1 MFYTECMRE
10 IKLPQSTIIVVI
22 AVLITTATGICF
34 GLQFIENQQLKQELF
49 SAKKSLISYEVK
61 TNAKNIKY
69 SDLLDESR
77 IGTEPDQVIPR
88 IYRLFQQDDI
98 TMDPYACRYSTYGY
112 CYTQI
117 LYENKLYEARNPSE
131 LLLYLATNEEA
142 TKYYDRLLHI
152 FEKNLYVIQP
162 ETANELKKDGTR
174 YRRSDITHPQ
184 KNIICSLELT
194 AVEGDPDPYLGRTIL
209 PYPFLRL
216 ACSKLDEDTMQYIA
230 MQKAIVK
237 DLNLDE
243 DNQLVVKAFTDRYA
257 LINDL
262 NDCMLT
268 QKSNSKWA
276 ILESTS
282 CQDPVWGRGSDSLA
296 TSFQK
301 KYGIP
306 FEDAQVLGDDK

>member
-1 MFYTECMRE
+1 MRE
-10 IKLPQSTIIVVI
+10 IKLPQSTTIILI
-22 AVLITTATGICF
+22 AVLITAATGIGF
-34 GLQFIENQQLKQELF
+34 GLQVKENQELKQELF
-49 SAKKSLISYEVK
+49 SAKSSLISLEVK

-69 SDLLDESR
+69 TDLLDESR
-77 IGTEPDQVIPR
+77 IGTDPDQVIPR
-88 IYRLFQQDDI
+88 IYRLFQQDGI

-117 LYENKLYEARNPSE
+117 LYEEKLYEARNPSE

-142 TKYYDRLLHI
+142 TKYYDRLLSI
-152 FEKNLYVIQP
+152 FLKNLYVIQP
-162 ETANELKKDGTR
+162 ETANELNQDGTR

-184 KNIICSLELT
+184 NDIICGVELT
-194 AVEGDPDPYLGRTIL
+194 AVESDPDPYLGRSNF
-209 PYPFLRL
+209 PYPFIRIT
-216 ACSKLDEDTMQYIA
+216 CSKLNEDTMQYIA
-230 MQKAIVK
+230 MQKAIAV
-237 DLNLDE
+237 DLDLAADT
-243 DNQLVVKAFTDRYA
+243 QLVVKSFTDRYA

-262 NDCMLT
+262 NDCMLI
-268 QKSNSKWA
+268 QKSNSKWV

-306 FEDAQVLGDDK
+306 FEDAEILGDDK